1 MCVSLLFCPRVLC
14 VFVPLSDEGKCEE
27 AVETPPVLWTFQA
40 QRLLGYKSFSKAMHA
55 DVEHIEE

>member
-14 VFVPLSDEGKCEE
+14 VSVPLSDEGKCEE

-40 QRLLGYKSFSKAMHA
+40 QRLLGYKSFSKAMLA
-55 DVEHIEE
+55 DVELIEG